1 MLLKRA
7 TTHSSQLIKSS
18 NAIFVAYQTFS
29 KDLKKF
35 GFVKKVEQNKKA
47 FQLPQRAN

>member
-1 MLLKRA
+1 MLLKRT
-7 TTHSSQLIKSS
+7 TTHSPQLIKSS

-35 GFVKKVEQNKKA
+35 GFVRKVEKAKKD
-47 FQLPQRAN
+47 FQLPHLAQ